1 MAVVAEVIS
10 EGKVAVR
17 GVASFSSLGLVEA
30 GMTAWVFDVDIER
43 YEKISRAEMSSIR
56 RDEGWEREA
65 ANGNG
70 G

>member
-1 MAVVAEVIS
+1 MIS

-30 GMTAWVFDVDIER
+30 GMAAWVFDVDMDR
-43 YEKISRAEMSSIR
+43 YGNVSSTEMSSIR
-56 RDEGWEREA
+56 RDEGWKREA
-65 ANGNG
+65 ANGDG